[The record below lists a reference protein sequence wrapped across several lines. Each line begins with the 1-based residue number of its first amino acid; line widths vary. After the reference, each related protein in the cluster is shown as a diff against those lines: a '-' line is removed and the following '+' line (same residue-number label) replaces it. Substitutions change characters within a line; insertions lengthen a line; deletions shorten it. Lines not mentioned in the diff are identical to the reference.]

1 MNILHVGSTNSM
13 LAVSGSSTV
22 TKKIKKSNESES
34 NKQDICLLLLYEF
47 RLKQEYTSFL
57 IYKYFLNYRITN

>member
-34 NKQDICLLLLYEF
+34 SKQDICLLLLYEF
-47 RLKQEYTSFL
+47 RLKQE
-57 IYKYFLNYRITN
+57 

>member
-13 LAVSGSSTV
+13 LAVPGSSTV

-34 NKQDICLLLLYEF
+34 IKQDTCLILLYEF
-47 RLKQEYTSFL
+47 RLKQE
-57 IYKYFLNYRITN
+57 

>member
-13 LAVSGSSTV
+13 LAVPGSTV

-34 NKQDICLLLLYEF
+34 SKQDTCLILLYEF
-47 RLKQEYTSFL
+47 RLKQE
-57 IYKYFLNYRITN
+57 